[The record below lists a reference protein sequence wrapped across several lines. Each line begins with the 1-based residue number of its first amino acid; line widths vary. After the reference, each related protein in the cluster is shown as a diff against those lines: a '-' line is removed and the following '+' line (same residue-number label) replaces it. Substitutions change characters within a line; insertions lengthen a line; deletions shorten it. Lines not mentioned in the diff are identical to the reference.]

1 MYLPV
6 QEVKGKKGGEKVQ
19 DCTQVVQVV
28 QVVGDARLCKIWR
41 R

>member
-6 QEVKGKKGGEKVQ
+6 QEVKGKKGGEKMQ
-19 DCTQVVQVV
+19 GCTQVVEVV